1 MSMSKESQELTQGK
15 LLEQYES
22 KLKELNHLL
31 DEGMLSPDEYKELV
45 QDFTDVE
52 AIKADIKEEKLKVFA
67 EMIVHHLAT
76 LLKIL

>member
-31 DEGMLSPDEYKELV
+31 SNIMVDEK
-45 QDFTDVE
+45 DVN
-52 AIKADIKEEKLKVFA
+52 
-67 EMIVHHLAT
+67 
-76 LLKIL
+76 

>member
-1 MSMSKESQELTQGK
+1 MPEITQGE

-67 EMIVHHLAT
+67 EMIVNHLAT
-76 LLKIL
+76 LIKIL

>member
-1 MSMSKESQELTQGK
+1 MPEITQGE

-45 QDFTDVE
+45 QDLSL
-52 AIKADIKEEKLKVFA
+52 IHI
-67 EMIVHHLAT
+67 
-76 LLKIL
+76 

>member
-1 MSMSKESQELTQGK
+1 MSKESQELTQGK

-67 EMIVHHLAT
+67 EMIVNHLAT
-76 LLKIL
+76 LIKIL

>member
-1 MSMSKESQELTQGK
+1 MSMSKESQELTQGR

-67 EMIVHHLAT
+67 EMIVNHLTT
-76 LLKIL
+76 LIKIL

>member
-67 EMIVHHLAT
+67 EMIVNHLAT
-76 LLKIL
+76 LIKIL

>member
-1 MSMSKESQELTQGK
+1 MSMSKESQELTQGR

-67 EMIVHHLAT
+67 EMIVNHLAT
-76 LLKIL
+76 LIKIL